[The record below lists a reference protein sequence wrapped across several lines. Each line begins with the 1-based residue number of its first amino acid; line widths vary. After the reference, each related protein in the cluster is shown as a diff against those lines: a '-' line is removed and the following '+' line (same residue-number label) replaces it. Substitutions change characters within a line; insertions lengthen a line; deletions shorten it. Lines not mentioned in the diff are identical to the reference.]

1 MTDRAVRQS
10 RKDAHGN
17 ITALGDAGEAWS
29 PRASANVIADIEYGI
44 QTYFVPWSIGRTEI
58 KVVNGPRGK
67 YLRTDRD
74 NTLKNNLDDLPS
86 C

>member
-10 RKDAHGN
+10 RKDVNGN
-17 ITALGDAGEAWS
+17 ITALGDVGAGWS
-29 PRASANVIADIEYGI
+29 PRGSANVIADIEYGL
-44 QTYFVPWSIGRTEI
+44 QTYFVPWTSGRTEI
-58 KVVNGPRGK
+58 RVVSGPGGK

-74 NTLKNNLDDLPS
+74 NTMKNNLDDLPN